1 MMKLLTCMAAYWLT
15 RWVVLAD
22 VLIEIVTL
30 GLLDLGPAVELT
42 ADWLERV
49 CQDLDPPGR

>member
-30 GLLDLGPAVELT
+30 GLLDMGPAVELT